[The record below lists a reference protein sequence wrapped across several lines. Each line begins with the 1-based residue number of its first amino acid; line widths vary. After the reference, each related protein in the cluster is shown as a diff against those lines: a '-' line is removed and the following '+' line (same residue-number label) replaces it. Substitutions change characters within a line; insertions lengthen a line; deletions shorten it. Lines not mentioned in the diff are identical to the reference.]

1 MKPKGPTIAE
11 LSKEA
16 ADLRASLDEANEIL
30 RAIRAGEVDAV
41 VVQGNRL
48 FTLNGADEPY
58 RVLIEEMNQ
67 GAVTLSSVGSI
78 LYCNRRFAELL
89 KMPLERIV
97 GMAFESFVVPSER
110 VAFAA
115 LLETG
120 RTGASS
126 GAMSLGAG
134 GAAVVPLQL
143 ALGPLP
149 PDSAA
154 AICLV
159 ATDIS
164 ESREKEARLRR
175 TMAELVKAEK
185 EAEGARA
192 ESDRANAA
200 KSEFL
205 ANMSHEIRTP
215 MNGIIGMTDLALETN
230 LNQEQTEYL
239 GMVKTSAHSLL
250 SLINNI
256 LDYSKIEA
264 GKLELEE
271 IGFSLRHCLD
281 EVLKPLSIRANQ
293 KGLKLES
300 DIQTEVLDYLVGDV
314 MRLQQILI
322 NLTDNAIKFTEFGS
336 ILIKVAL
343 ESNRD
348 GQQGLHFSVKDTGAG
363 IPAEKQ
369 SVIFEAFA
377 QVDGSTTRKY
387 GGSGLGLAIVSQLVE
402 QMRGKIWVESA
413 VGQGTTF
420 HFTAWFGV
428 PSPSGSVPVV
438 SSIVPDRL
446 KEYSRVSDPRQSRV
460 TASLRILLVEDN
472 AINRALVTGILEK
485 RGHALVQATNGRKA
499 VEFASTESFDL
510 IFMDVQMSEV
520 NGLEATLQIR
530 EMEKANGQRRTPIVA
545 MTAHAMAG
553 DRQRCLDAGMDD
565 YLSKPLQ
572 KEAMLALLERISHG
586 KKLAVAAPALSP
598 PAKPISLEPE
608 ISSVSSLNEGRCL
621 QIARGAGL
629 LAILIGLF
637 VLAGWF
643 FDVRSLMTVLPGF
656 VRMKPNTAL
665 AFCFGGLSLFLFLRP
680 QAGAKRHLIGLSS
693 IFAGAVAIIGTLS
706 LLEYATL
713 FNLGIDE
720 LLFRDPAA
728 SNAPG
733 RMAPITAFNFVC
745 LGLALVLLRFPKRTA
760 WVHALAGLAT
770 FASIFVIVPYFFG
783 VALLYQS
790 GNFTAVALPTA
801 IAFLTLCTGLWC
813 ATSRYGFMQ
822 IITGTGTSGM
832 LMRRYG
838 VAALVLPFLLGWLRL
853 QGERSGWYGPELGVA
868 LLAAANSLTFAILVW
883 IGAYSLR
890 IFERKEVLLRES
902 AHQVHIDLESRVLER
917 TSELAHVNAGLEE
930 QILRRTRAEDAY
942 QQIMDHSLDV
952 ICTFDREGRF
962 LQVNRACEDLWG
974 YPPQKLIGQPS
985 VQMIHPDDREKSIA
999 VGRSVMNGNPANDF
1013 ENRYCCRDGS
1023 LVSMLWSAN
1032 WSEKHQIMFCVARDI
1047 TARNLMENEL
1057 RRTKEAAEAA
1067 SRAKSEFVSNMSH
1080 EIRTPMNGII
1090 GMTELV
1096 LETELNLEQRKHL
1109 DMANSSAHM
1118 LLNVINDI
1126 LDFNEIK
1133 GGRVE
1138 LAAGGFSLR
1147 DCIEATLKPL
1157 LTRANQKG
1165 LALTVD
1171 IRAEVPDQMVADAR
1185 RLRQI
1190 LVSLL
1195 DNAIKFTER
1204 GDVRLGVTFD
1214 SSKGAE
1220 HSLCFSVSDTGI
1232 GIPTAKQALIF
1243 EAFSQADG
1251 STTRAHGGVGLG
1263 LAIAAQLVR
1272 EMGGKIWVESTLGG
1286 PTTFQFTAKLLEQ
1299 RTFAPALLNGAA
1311 KEPAA
1316 DLVPGKRV
1324 PTGLHI
1330 LLAEDNVVN
1339 RAVATVILEK
1349 CGHSLVHAVNGLEAL
1364 EAHAREVFDLIIM
1377 DVQMPEMDGLEA
1389 THRIR
1394 EAEEATAHHTPIAAM
1409 TARAM
1414 PGDRERC
1421 LAAGMDHYLSKPL
1434 NKAELLEI
1442 LKRIAE
1448 LRKGAG
1454 SVTPPPVSNATRPP
1468 DKRELPTDSKGTRP
1482 PETLQLLTGESS
1494 PEHLPIFTRKKI
1506 LDELDGDEALMRRM
1520 ISLFQ
1525 DSTPRLLDDI
1535 RVSIARRA
1543 SGDLARSTHALRN
1556 SLGIF
1561 GAQDAHRLTLQ
1572 LETQAH
1578 QDDYEEMDH
1587 VFDALVRGTA
1597 EIQAALAIH
1606 NLAQE

>member
-1 MKPKGPTIAE
+1 MKPKAPTYAE

-16 ADLRASLDEANEIL
+16 SDLHARLDEANEIL

-48 FTLNGADEPY
+48 FTLNGGDEPY

-89 KMPLERIV
+89 KMPMERIV
-97 GMAFESFVVPSER
+97 GFAFESFVMPSER

-126 GAMSLGAG
+126 GEMSLGAG
-134 GAAVVPLQL
+134 GAAAVPLQL

-192 ESDRANAA
+192 ESERANAA

-215 MNGIIGMTDLALETN
+215 MNGIIGMTDLALDTN

-264 GKLELEE
+264 GKLELEA
-271 IGFSLRHCLD
+271 IGFSLRHCVD

-300 DIQTEVLDYLVGDV
+300 DIPTKVQDYLVGDV

-336 ILIKVAL
+336 ITIKVAL
-343 ESNRD
+343 EANRD

-363 IPAEKQ
+363 IPPEKQ

-387 GGSGLGLAIVSQLVE
+387 GGTGLGLAIVSQLVE
-402 QMRGKIWVESA
+402 QMRGKIWIESA
-413 VGQGTTF
+413 VGEGTTF

-428 PSPSGSVPVV
+428 SSPSGAIPVI

-446 KEYSRVSDPRQSRV
+446 KEYSTVSDPRQARV

-472 AINRALVTGILEK
+472 VINRALATGILEK
-485 RGHALVQATNGRKA
+485 RGHALVQATNGREA
-499 VEFASTESFDL
+499 VEFARTETFDL
-510 IFMDVQMSEV
+510 IFMDLQMPEV

-530 EMEKANGQRRTPIVA
+530 EKEKTNGQPRTPIVA

-572 KEAMLALLERISHG
+572 KEALLALLERISDG
-586 KKLAVAAPALSP
+586 KKPAVAPPVLSSP
-598 PAKPISLEPE
+598 SKRISLEPK
-608 ISSVSSLNEGRCL
+608 ISPLNEGRCL

-629 LAILIGLF
+629 LAILIGLS
-637 VLAGWF
+637 VLAGWVF
-643 FDVRSLMTVLPGF
+643 GVRPLMTVLPGF
-656 VRMKPNTAL
+656 VAMKPNTAL

-680 QAGAKRHLIGLSS
+680 QARAKRHLIALST
-693 IFAGAVAIIGTLS
+693 IFAGAVAIIGMCT
-706 LLEYATL
+706 LLEYATF

-728 SNAPG
+728 SSAPG

-760 WVHALAGLAT
+760 WVHALAGLAA
-770 FASIFVIVPYFFG
+770 FASIFVIVGYFFG
-783 VALLYQS
+783 VASLYQS
-790 GNFTAVALPTA
+790 GNFTAVALHTA

-813 ATSRYGFMQ
+813 ATSHYGFMQ
-822 IITGTGTSGM
+822 IVTGTGTSGM
-832 LMRRYG
+832 LMRRYS

-868 LLAAANSLTFAILVW
+868 LLAVANSMAFAILVW

-890 IFERKEVLLRES
+890 IFERKEALLRES
-902 AHQVHIDLESRVLER
+902 AHRAHIDLESRVLER
-917 TSELAHVNAGLEE
+917 TSELLQVNSGLEE
-930 QILRRTRAEDAY
+930 QIMRRTRAEDAY
-942 QQIMDHSLDV
+942 QQIMDYSLDV

-985 VQMIHPDDREKSIA
+985 VQMIHPDDRKKSIA
-999 VGRSVMNGNPANDF
+999 VGRSVMNGNPVNDF
-1013 ENRYCCRDGS
+1013 ENRYRCLDGS
-1023 LVSMLWSAN
+1023 FVSMLWSAN
-1032 WSEKHQIMFCVARDI
+1032 WSEEHQITFCVARDI
-1047 TARNLMENEL
+1047 TARNLMESEL

-1118 LLNVINDI
+1118 LLNVINGI
-1126 LDFNEIK
+1126 LDFDEIK

-1138 LAAGGFSLR
+1138 LAASAFSLR
-1147 DCIEATLKPL
+1147 DCIGATLEPL
-1157 LTRANQKG
+1157 VARANQKG
-1165 LALTVD
+1165 LALTAD
-1171 IRAEVPDQMVADAR
+1171 ILAEVPDNMVGDAR

-1190 LVSLL
+1190 LVSLV

-1204 GDVRLGVTFD
+1204 GDIRLGVTVD
-1214 SSKGAE
+1214 PSEEAK
-1220 HSLCFSVSDTGI
+1220 HSLRFSVSDTGI

-1263 LAIAAQLVR
+1263 LAIASQLAR
-1272 EMGGKIWVESTLGG
+1272 EMGGKIWVTSRPGG

-1299 RTFAPALLNGAA
+1299 RAVAPALLNGTA
-1311 KEPAA
+1311 KEPVAE
-1316 DLVPGKRV
+1316 LVPSKRA
-1324 PTGLHI
+1324 PSGLHI

-1339 RAVATVILEK
+1339 RALATVILQK
-1349 CGHSLVHAVNGLEAL
+1349 CGHSLVHAVNGREAL
-1364 EAHAREVFDLIIM
+1364 KAHAREAFDLVIM

-1394 EAEEATAHHTPIAAM
+1394 EAEEVTGHHTPIVAM

-1448 LRKGAG
+1448 LRNGAG
-1454 SVTPPPVSNATRPP
+1454 EVTPPPGSNATRPP
-1468 DKRELPTDSKGTRP
+1468 DKLELPTASNGARP
-1482 PETLQLLTGESS
+1482 PDTLQLSGRKSS
-1494 PEHLPIFTRKKI
+1494 PEFLPIFSRKKL

-1525 DSTPRLLDDI
+1525 DSTPRILDDI
-1535 RVSIARRA
+1535 RDSIARHA
-1543 SGDLARSTHALRN
+1543 SGDLERSAHALRN

-1587 VFDALVRGTA
+1587 IFAALVRGTA

-1606 NLAQE
+1606 NLARE